1 MSLINW
7 IFDIYQHTR
16 ISDLARENERL
27 RAMRINDGAAD
38 MAPTVGQLCLAVKA
52 LKQVL
57 VDKGIV
63 TEVELM
69 RLVERIDEADGRR
82 DGQSPTA

>member
-7 IFDIYQHTR
+7 IFDIYQHSR
-16 ISDLARENERL
+16 ISDLAAENERL
-27 RAMRINDGAAD
+27 RAIRVNDGAQD
-38 MAPTVGQLCLAVKA
+38 LAPTIGQLCLAVKA

-63 TEVELM
+63 SESELM
-69 RLVERIDEADGRR
+69 RIVERIDEADGKR
-82 DGQSPTA
+82 DGKAPPG

>member
-27 RAMRINDGAAD
+27 RAIRVNEGATD
-38 MAPTVGQLCLAVKA
+38 LAPTVGQLCLAVKA

-57 VDKGIV
+57 VEKGIV
-63 TEVELM
+63 TDAELM
-69 RLVERIDEADGRR
+69 RLVERIDAEDGKR
-82 DGQSPTA
+82 DGQAPTA